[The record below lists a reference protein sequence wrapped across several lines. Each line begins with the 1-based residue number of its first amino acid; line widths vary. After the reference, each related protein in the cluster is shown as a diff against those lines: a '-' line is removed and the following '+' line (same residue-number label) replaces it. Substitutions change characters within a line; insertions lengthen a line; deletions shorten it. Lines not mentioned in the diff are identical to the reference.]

1 MPELGIRN
9 LSVTP
14 PPPKKR
20 ATAPRTTRPRPSVR
34 AEEAPPP
41 AHPPITLIVGTDTD
55 VGKTWVTCALARALR
70 ALGQQVVAVKPI
82 ETGCQ
87 EEPGPD
93 EDGVRLAE
101 ATGQTGPRR
110 ALIRL
115 PGFFAPAIA
124 ADHAGVEVD
133 YDDLVAR
140 IRSLGAPEL
149 LLLVEGVGGL
159 LSPLTWSDNH
169 LDLAHSLD
177 ARVLVVSADRLGTI
191 SHTLLALRVLHAEK
205 VPVLG
210 VVLNQVGTPDESTRT
225 NAGALV
231 RLAEQTPIVT
241 VPHLSDPVRAAEAVK
256 EVAGWLLP

>member
-1 MPELGIRN
+1 MT
-9 LSVTP
+9 S

-20 ATAPRTTRPRPSVR
+20 TTPPRASRPSSTIR
-34 AEEAPPP
+34 EDAPAAPT
-41 AHPPITLIVGTDTD
+41 HPRITLIVGTDTD
-55 VGKTWVTCALARALR
+55 VGKTWVTSAIARALR

-82 ETGCQ
+82 ETGCR
-87 EEPGPD
+87 EEASPN

-115 PGFFAPAIA
+115 PGLLAPAIA
-124 ADHAGVEVD
+124 ADQAGIEID
-133 YDDLVAR
+133 YEDLVAR
-140 IRSLGAPEL
+140 LKSLATPDTM
-149 LLLVEGVGGL
+149 LLVEGAGGL
-159 LSPLTWSDNH
+159 LSPLTWADNH

-177 ARVLVVSADRLGTI
+177 ARVLLVAADRLGTI
-191 SHTLLALRVLHAEK
+191 SHTLVALRVLHAEK

-210 VVLNQVGTPDESTRT
+210 VVLNQVGEPDESTRT
-225 NAGALV
+225 NAAALV

-241 VPHLSDPVRAAEAVK
+241 VPSLSDPVSAAEAVK